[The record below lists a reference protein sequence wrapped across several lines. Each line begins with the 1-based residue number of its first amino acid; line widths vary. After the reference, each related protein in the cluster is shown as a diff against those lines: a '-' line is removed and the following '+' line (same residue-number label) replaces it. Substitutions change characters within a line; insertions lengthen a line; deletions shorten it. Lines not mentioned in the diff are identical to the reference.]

1 MKTEPYLHKG
11 KFIEGFE
18 ADTVGD
24 VICTAKLFKDIPKG
38 SKEDI
43 AYSMTK
49 TVVDQLVNKACD
61 SALSKGI
68 DHIGLTGGVSYN
80 SAICRMV
87 EDSVSE
93 RGLRFIMHDKVPC
106 GDGGISLGQEAIA
119 QRLLD

>member
-1 MKTEPYLHKG
+1 
-11 KFIEGFE
+11 
-18 ADTVGD
+18 
-24 VICTAKLFKDIPKG
+24 
-38 SKEDI
+38 
-43 AYSMTK
+43 MTK

-93 RGLRFIMHDKVPC
+93 RGLRFIMHDKIPC
-106 GDGGISLGQEAIA
+106 GDGGISLGQAAIA